1 MSIFSDKSDMNKLI
15 KNQQSKIEHLQ
26 SKCIVYQNDNSDLKK
41 EIAKLQEEHE
51 KYFGKYGDTGL
62 ECKKRKL
69 KKRMLMFFK

>member
-1 MSIFSDKSDMNKLI
+1 MNKLI

-51 KYFGKYGDTGL
+51 KYFGKYGVRFCWNRQDGTPL
-62 ECKKRKL
+62 L
-69 KKRMLMFFK
+69 V